1 VDRSAA
7 IRGQTTIV
15 HEFACCTK
23 AGKKMSRFVMAVI
36 LAVLAWIPTLQ
47 AAIIFD
53 NTTPDLNNFGA
64 ASNTNC
70 GPDCQ
75 QVGDNFV
82 LEPGQNTITD
92 IHWWGVYFPQLFE
105 DNFTIN
111 IFNFTNGVPDAVP
124 FYSNNVGNSATR
136 TDTGTQ
142 QSNLEMFSYDLDVA
156 SIILTPGVPYL
167 LSIVQDHP
175 AGVGFWGWSLGTADG
190 VGTAYT
196 RTLVLPWTE
205 TTAQMTAGSGQLA
218 FYLTGPVSVP
228 EPATLALLGIG
239 LAGLGFSRRCKLS

>member
-1 VDRSAA
+1 VDS
-7 IRGQTTIV
+7 TIIID
-15 HEFACCTK
+15 HELACRTK
-23 AGKKMSRFVMAVI
+23 AGKKMSRCVMAVI
-36 LAVLAWIPTLQ
+36 LAVLACIPTLQ
-47 AAIIFD
+47 AAIIF
-53 NTTPDLNNFGA
+53 NNAVPDLNNFGA

-82 LEPGQNTITD
+82 LEPGANVITD
-92 IHWWGVYFPQLFE
+92 IHWWGVYFPQTFE

-111 IFNFTNGVPDAVP
+111 IFNFTNGVPDAIP
-124 FYSNNVGNSATR
+124 FYSNNVGNSVTR
-136 TDTGTQ
+136 TDTGML
-142 QSNLEMFSYDLDVA
+142 QSNLELFSYDLDLA
-156 SIILTPGVPYL
+156 SITLTPGIPYL
-167 LSIVQDHP
+167 LSIVQDLP
-175 AGVGFWGWSLGTADG
+175 TGASFFWGWSLGTADG

-205 TTAQMTAGSGQLA
+205 TTASMTSGSGQLA

-239 LAGLGFSRRCKLS
+239 LAGLGFSRRCNPR